1 MRAERREI
9 GLHGAVGRA
18 SRRQVL
24 RGGIGLGA
32 GAAGAWLTACGGG
45 NNRRGA
51 NTAPKAAGTASAAA
65 SGGTPAPRRGG
76 RANFYYDSSTNSLNP
91 ITDSGQRLTLGAL
104 QVWDRLVSTRLNKDS
119 AREYLLEAAQSVE
132 LPDPTTVTFK
142 LKPGLTFQDRAPVNG
157 RAVDGD
163 DVVKSQQYVRDEP
176 RAGNNSFQTASMDSV
191 QAPDAQTVVFKLKGP
206 NAYLFSGT
214 QLSDPGAQCIFP
226 KELIGNLDTT
236 WSVGSGPYE
245 MVEYEL
251 NKRYLYRRYAR
262 YHEASKGLPY
272 VDERQFT
279 VIPDQAAQEASF
291 RSGQIDIW
299 TVPNSTIA
307 DPLKKDLAGKIE
319 VDEYIALS
327 MQTLNANVTKPP
339 WNDVRVREALYR
351 LVNRQQYLDLLEQGK
366 GQVPPGPLPVGLAD
380 YQLDPKQT
388 EQFFR
393 QDAKAAKQLLDAA
406 GFPYDRAFE
415 VSCINRPRDSQ
426 GCQIFQQQVSQVGMK
441 VNIVPMPL
449 AEWLSSRIATGN
461 WELFV
466 AYWPGYDT
474 PQVPLRLQHTQ
485 THHVHKY
492 AGLKDPE
499 IDKLIEQ
506 SEVTLDKDARIKL
519 VKDIQLA
526 LLQKYTPMIY
536 TENYTVFL
544 ARQKYVRD
552 YEISPAT
559 LPIYQ
564 LGMWLD
570 K

>member
-1 MRAERREI
+1 MRRF
-9 GLHGAVGRA
+9 G
-18 SRRQVL
+18 RRQLL
-24 RGGIGLGA
+24 RGGVGV
-32 GAAGAWLTACGGG
+32 AAGTAGSLLLACGGG
-45 NNRRGA
+45 NNNKQPA
-51 NTAPKAAGTASAAA
+51 KSTASGSTPGPSGGAA
-65 SGGTPAPRRGG
+65 SATSAARGSTPAPKRGG
-76 RANFYYDSSTNSLNP
+76 RINLYYDSSTNSLNP

-104 QVWDRLVSTRLNKDS
+104 HVWDRLVSTRLNKDS
-119 AREYLLEAAQSVE
+119 AKEYLLEAAQSVE

-157 RAVDGD
+157 RAVEGD
-163 DVVKSQQYVRDEP
+163 DVVKSQLYVRDEP

-191 QAPDAQTVVFKLKGP
+191 TAPDAQTVTFRLKGP

-245 MVEYEL
+245 MAEYEL

-262 YHEASKGLPY
+262 YHEAGKGLPY
-272 VDERQFT
+272 LDEQQYT
-279 VIPDQAAQEASF
+279 VIADQAAQEAAF
-291 RSGQIDIW
+291 RSGQIDVW

-307 DPLKKDLAGKIE
+307 DPLKKDLSGKIAL
-319 VDEYIALS
+319 DEYLALS
-327 MQTLNANVTKPP
+327 MQTLNANVTKAP
-339 WNDVRVREALYR
+339 WNDMRVREALYR

-366 GQVPPGPLPVGLAD
+366 GQVPPGPLPAGLTD
-380 YQLDPKQT
+380 YQLDPKQS
-388 EQFFR
+388 EPFFR

-406 GFPYDRAFE
+406 AFPYDRTFE
-415 VSCINRPRDSQ
+415 VSAIDRPRDTQ

-485 THHVHKY
+485 THHIHKY

-499 IDKLIEQ
+499 VDKLIEQ

-526 LLQKYTPMIY
+526 CLQKYTPMIY
-536 TENYTVFL
+536 TENYTVFF
-544 ARQKYVRD
+544 ARWNYVRD

-559 LPIYQ
+559 LPLYQ
-564 LGMWLD
+564 LGLWLN